1 MLLATVV
8 ETKELLQTV
17 LYATVAGLGLTL
29 IFSLAIWGATRFADL
44 SRDERLLAAAAAAV
58 LAAGAL
64 LACLAAVAVGIVVMT
79 QK

>member
-17 LYATVAGLGLTL
+17 LYATVAGIGLTL
-29 IFSLAIWGATRFADL
+29 VFSLAIWGATRFADL
-44 SRDERLLAAAAAAV
+44 SRDERPVAAAAAAV
-58 LAAGAL
+58 LAAVAL
-64 LACLAAVAVGIVVMT
+64 LACLAAVATGIVVMT